1 MIYIVTIILALL
13 LVLVLWLY
21 KQQVDRGRGEML
33 QVQQRAEALQS
44 QVYEA
49 QLQQGKAEE
58 SLRLIRMQEEDWR
71 TELSASR
78 AKADALAQELSA
90 RRVELEHT
98 QAQLREA
105 QEAKEQ
111 LTSGL
116 KAELKEL
123 STQIL
128 QERSASLK
136 QANDES
142 LRPLREELKRFS
154 EQVQQSYSD
163 EARERHSLKQE
174 IKSLMER
181 SMQVSHETTQ
191 LTQALK
197 GDGKVQGDWG
207 EMILENILRHSGLR
221 EGEEYTLQYTLRDE
235 DGRVLRSEESGSGMR
250 PDAVVH
256 YPNGGTLIIDSK
268 VSLSAYVRYVS
279 AQTDAERQEALT
291 AHLSSI
297 RGHIRQLS
305 SKAYYQHLDSAP
317 DFVMLFVPNEP
328 AYILALKEEPNLWE
342 EAYRQHIILINGTNL
357 IAALRM
363 ALDLWQRDKQ
373 IKSVDAITREATN
386 LYDKFVTFSESF
398 LKMEKQLEQM
408 QSVYQ
413 QARGQ
418 LTDGR
423 GSIVTRI
430 EKMRKLGLSPKKEI
444 PLALQDKEDN

>member
-1 MIYIVTIILALL
+1 MIYVVTLVLALL
-13 LVLVLWLY
+13 LALCLWLY
-21 KQQVDRGRGEML
+21 KQQMDKNRDEAVQNQKRAEML
-33 QVQQRAEALQS
+33 QL

-49 QLQQGKAEE
+49 QSKQRQAEE
-58 SLRLIRMQEEDWR
+58 SFRIIREGEDALRS
-71 TELSASR
+71 ELTTLR
-78 AKADALAQELSA
+78 ARGEHLAQELSA
-90 RRVELEHT
+90 LRVELSYTKE
-98 QAQLREA
+98 QLKVA
-105 QEAKEQ
+105 QEAQSQ

-136 QANDES
+136 EANDES

-154 EQVQQSYSD
+154 EQVQQSYSY
-163 EARERHSLKQE
+163 EARERHSLQQE
-174 IKSLMER
+174 IKNLMER
-181 SMQVSHETTQ
+181 SLQVSQETTQ

-197 GDGKVQGDWG
+197 GDSKVQGDWG
-207 EMILENILRHSGLR
+207 EMILENILSHSGLR

-235 DGRVLRSEESGSGMR
+235 DGRVIKSEDGGSGMR

-342 EAYRQHIILINGTNL
+342 EAYRQHVILINSTNL

-373 IKSVDAITREATN
+373 IKSVDAITKEATN

-398 LKMEKQLEQM
+398 LKLEKQLEQM

-423 GSIVTRI
+423 GSIITRI

>member
-1 MIYIVTIILALL
+1 MIYAVALILTLLLALS
-13 LVLVLWLY
+13 LWLY
-21 KQQVDRGRGEML
+21 KQLADKSKEELMQAQQTIQHHQRQAHEAQV
-33 QVQQRAEALQS
+33 LQS
-44 QVYEA
+44 R
-49 QLQQGKAEE
+49 AEE
-58 SLRLIRMQEEDWR
+58 SLRLIREQEASWR
-71 TELSASR
+71 SELITAR
-78 AKADALAQELSA
+78 AKGETLAQELSA
-90 RRVELEHT
+90 LRVELQH
-98 QAQLREA
+98 AQEQFREA
-105 QEAKEQ
+105 QEARTQ

-123 STQIL
+123 SSQIL
-128 QERSASLK
+128 QERSTSLRE
-136 QANDES
+136 ANDES
-142 LRPLREELKRFS
+142 LRPLREDLKRFS

-163 EARERHSLKQE
+163 EAKERHSLKQE
-174 IKSLMER
+174 IKNLMER

-197 GDGKVQGDWG
+197 GDSKVQGDWG
-207 EMILENILRHSGLR
+207 EMILENILSHSGLR

-235 DGRVLRSEESGSGMR
+235 DGRVIRSEDDGSGMR

-279 AQTDAERQEALT
+279 AQTDGERQEALA

-408 QSVYQ
+408 QAVYQ